1 MENWFVDFFSSFP
14 DALASDLQVEQMEL
28 LHFDSLLKYNKTKKE
43 KIKDIRKF
51 TFLTFTIVINIS
63 AILFYT
69 IDKE

>member
-1 MENWFVDFFSSFP
+1 MGYTLLIIINY
-14 DALASDLQVEQMEL
+14 

-63 AILFYT
+63 AIYFILL
-69 IDKE
+69 IRSK